1 MGAVRCTPPLDIL
14 THTQR
19 FLACLRRSA
28 GGDKRRF
35 QAANAADI
43 QARAAGNFIDG
54 KTMET

>member
-1 MGAVRCTPPLDIL
+1 MGGVRFTPPHDIL
-14 THTQR
+14 THSQL

-35 QAANAADI
+35 QAADAADI